1 MIKSAIIFP
10 GQGSQYTGMGKD
22 LYNKN
27 PKAKKLFEEASEI
40 VQFDIRKFC
49 FEADPKDLYK
59 TEKVQPSLVTIN
71 IAMFQNYMEQVG
83 VKPLF
88 LAGHSL
94 GEIAALA
101 CSGAI
106 DFAEAVKL
114 ARIRGL
120 LMKETVSEDITM
132 AAVIG
137 VEDEYLREK
146 CSKLCNKN
154 EAVYVSLYNSPDQNV
169 ICGDKEAVSKLCREI
184 TGKTVKIIPLK
195 INAPFHSPLMKMAAD
210 KIKMELKQ
218 FTFKP
223 MKYTVIANS
232 TALPYTDVNSIYENL
247 YTQMF
252 MPVKWSKTIKY
263 MKDNGIDTIL
273 EVGPNNVLTNMAEKY
288 EKNMKFYSYE
298 KDKEKIKSIF
308 DKVSRPKIEVLKQC
322 LAIIVCTPNNNWD
335 ETEYKEGVIIPY
347 KRIEQ
352 IIETLEK
359 RKEEPSSEQIREGM
373 NLLRLVFQTKGT
385 PTEEQEL
392 RFKQLA
398 DKAGFSLL

>member
-94 GEIAALA
+94 GEVAALA

-184 TGKTVKIIPLK
+184 TGKTVKIMPLK

-223 MKYTVIANS
+223 MEYTVIANS
-232 TALPYTDVNSIYENL
+232 TALPYTDVNSIYQNL

-308 DKVSRPKIEVLKQC
+308 DKGSRPKIEVLKQC

-335 ETEYKEGVIIPY
+335 ETEYKKGVIIPY